1 MTLRQRLD
9 RLEAAKPK
17 EAEMLTPEMLTP
29 EMRAALDRL
38 SAAKAYG
45 GDVEAKTRRELRD
58 ALTDM
63 HL

>member
-1 MTLRQRLD
+1 MTLRQRLG
-9 RLEAAKPK
+9 RLEVAEPK
-17 EAEMLTPEMLTP
+17 EAEMLTP

-45 GDVEAKTRRELRD
+45 GDVEAKVRLELKD
-58 ALTDM
+58 ALTDL